1 MTDETQQPSVLSM
14 RQEDLDELLT
24 RAAERGAERCLAH
37 LGLENGHAARDI
49 RELRDL
55 LEAWR
60 DARHTAWQT
69 VIKVATTGMRPTSSG
84 IRPNLM
90 MSAGSTS
97 PNTSDRLRD
106 SLLLTVAPKPM
117 PEASVRFSIT
127 FSSPAN
133 APPQMN
139 KMLVVSICKKS

>member
-1 MTDETQQPSVLSM
+1 MENAQELGSPQPITLRS
-14 RQEDLDELLT
+14 EDLDDLLT

-69 VIKVATTGMRPTSSG
+69 VIKVVTTGLLAIIVVG
-84 IRPNLM
+84 AAIKLKLM
-90 MSAGSTS
+90 GGS
-97 PNTSDRLRD
+97 
-106 SLLLTVAPKPM
+106 
-117 PEASVRFSIT
+117 
-127 FSSPAN
+127 
-133 APPQMN
+133 Q
-139 KMLVVSICKKS
+139 